1 MFGVAV
7 SKICRWY
14 NQIQKNN
21 ASTNTNFSF
30 RSPVL
35 ANNFTLQV
43 LWKRTRSVF
52 INIFFLHFSL
62 LTWLNSRSSRKP
74 IKREACIHDI
84 SLFLCH
90 KSWRTEKVID
100 RKYQSGPGR
109 CWTRSEG
116 HHGEKIK
123 NASFASDPGGV
134 EHGPRDQF
142 CPITSSQTV
151 DWFLHLCAG
160 SLLNFLRFSP
170 FNKWFT
176 IIFFWKSLSR
186 QM

>member
-35 ANNFTLQV
+35 ANNFILQV

-52 INIFFLHFSL
+52 INIFFFYIFL
-62 LTWLNSRSSRKP
+62 LWRDWTHVLAESQSSVKHAFM
-74 IKREACIHDI
+74 IF
-84 SLFLCH
+84 LFFLCH

-116 HHGEKIK
+116 HHGEKNQKRLICIWPRRCWTRSTWPILS
-123 NASFASDPGGV
+123 NHVIADGGLILA
-134 EHGPRDQF
+134 P
-142 CPITSSQTV
+142 
-151 DWFLHLCAG
+151 LCG
-160 SLLNFLRFSP
+160 
-170 FNKWFT
+170 
-176 IIFFWKSLSR
+176 
-186 QM
+186 

>member
-35 ANNFTLQV
+35 ANNFILQV

-116 HHGEKIK
+116 HHGEKNQKRLICIWPRRCWTRSTWPILS
-123 NASFASDPGGV
+123 NHVIADGGLILA
-134 EHGPRDQF
+134 P
-142 CPITSSQTV
+142 
-151 DWFLHLCAG
+151 LCG
-160 SLLNFLRFSP
+160 
-170 FNKWFT
+170 
-176 IIFFWKSLSR
+176 
-186 QM
+186 

>member
-35 ANNFTLQV
+35 ANNFILQV

-84 SLFLCH
+84 SLFFMSQKL
-90 KSWRTEKVID
+90 ED
-100 RKYQSGPGR
+100 RKSNRQKVSVWTWAVLDTVRRASWGKNQKRLICIWPRR
-109 CWTRSEG
+109 CWTRSTWPILSN
-116 HHGEKIK
+116 HVI
-123 NASFASDPGGV
+123 ADGGLILA
-134 EHGPRDQF
+134 P
-142 CPITSSQTV
+142 
-151 DWFLHLCAG
+151 LCG
-160 SLLNFLRFSP
+160 
-170 FNKWFT
+170 
-176 IIFFWKSLSR
+176 
-186 QM
+186 